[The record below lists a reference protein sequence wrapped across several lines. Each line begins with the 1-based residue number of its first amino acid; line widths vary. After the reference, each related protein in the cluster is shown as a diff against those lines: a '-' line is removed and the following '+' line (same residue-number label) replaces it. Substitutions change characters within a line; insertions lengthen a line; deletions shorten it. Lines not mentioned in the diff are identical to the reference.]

1 MKYLDFG
8 CNIKC
13 WECSQECSIKD
24 VMHCSI
30 WLLDVPEY
38 ELGFEFQ
45 KNEFWLNFENVE
57 KFFNYFIMEIL
68 KPMAGMVIGRGV
80 NPSIIQEE
88 LKETA
93 VAFYVARLRMIET
106 QEKEE

>member
-24 VMHCSI
+24 VMQCSI

-38 ELGFEFQ
+38 ELGSEFQ